1 MKNKALKTQIERFL
15 QVPLK
20 LLIFLLVMT
29 AGVFWYNHKIG
40 VYVGCV
46 VVVYA
51 VMVLVMYY
59 RQKPQIMSGLVAYAL
74 EQGQIQKELLKEL
87 AVPYVLMDIDG
98 VILWHNTEFARMAG
112 GDKVNRDIRHYF
124 PHITR
129 DMFPTS
135 ENDLEEFSMAL
146 DDRQYRVQFRLIQV
160 DIGSE
165 EDEDNEM
172 IAFDKGNANSMIVVY
187 FFDETDY
194 KRLLQENKDQ
204 KLVAGLIYIDNLD
217 EVLEVTGDVRRPLLL
232 ALVDRKINKTIQDIG
247 GIISKPEKDKYT
259 IVFQQKYLA
268 QLQANKFELLDEVRN
283 INVGNE
289 LPVTLSMSI
298 GMGAS
303 DFQGCYELARMAMDM
318 ALGRGGDQVV
328 IRDGD
333 KTTYYGGQSRQV
345 EKNTRVKARVKA
357 HALQGIMEAKS
368 RVVIMGHSLPDVD
381 ALGSAVGI
389 YKLAKVYDKDAHIVI
404 NEATISI
411 RPVLNNFMDDANYP
425 EDMFINHEEARKL
438 VDDDTLLMVVDVN
451 RPSYTECPDLLN
463 LTKTIVVFDH
473 HRQTNEV
480 ISNAVLSYVEPYASS
495 ACEMVAEV
503 LQYTNETVEL
513 RATEADAMYAGI
525 LVDTDNFVQKT
536 GARTFEAAAYL
547 RRKGADVVR
556 VRKLFRD
563 SMETYRCRAEAVRSA
578 KVYRDKY
585 ALAIFPSEGVDSPT
599 VIASQVANELLDIEN
614 IGASFVVTNNQGTIY
629 ISARSIDVINVQ
641 LIMEQFDGGG
651 HANAAGAQLHDCTE
665 EEALERIKTVLDRL
679 EEGADLSGEETQA
692 EADGTEPV
700 RIVHES

>member
-1 MKNKALKTQIERFL
+1 
-15 QVPLK
+15 
-20 LLIFLLVMT
+20 
-29 AGVFWYNHKIG
+29 
-40 VYVGCV
+40 
-46 VVVYA
+46 
-51 VMVLVMYY
+51 
-59 RQKPQIMSGLVAYAL
+59 
-74 EQGQIQKELLKEL
+74 
-87 AVPYVLMDIDG
+87 
-98 VILWHNTEFARMAG
+98 
-112 GDKVNRDIRHYF
+112 
-124 PHITR
+124 
-129 DMFPTS
+129 
-135 ENDLEEFSMAL
+135 
-146 DDRQYRVQFRLIQV
+146 
-160 DIGSE
+160 
-165 EDEDNEM
+165 
-172 IAFDKGNANSMIVVY
+172 
-187 FFDETDY
+187 
-194 KRLLQENKDQ
+194 
-204 KLVAGLIYIDNLD
+204 
-217 EVLEVTGDVRRPLLL
+217 
-232 ALVDRKINKTIQDIG
+232 
-247 GIISKPEKDKYT
+247 
-259 IVFQQKYLA
+259 LA